1 MSRLLRR
8 VFPRVGK
15 QQSATA
21 AVCLDRLDRGM
32 GSVPLDPSVILIE
45 AEPGNNNVSI
55 ARATWG
61 FLALGLFVRLVR
73 FLVVYPIWPDE
84 AFVAANFLERG
95 YLDLV
100 RPLDYVQVCPILFL
114 WIELTVVRL
123 FGFSEWSL
131 RLFPALCGLASMV
144 LFRHLATR
152 VLRRDSPAL
161 GRWDFRDVGFA
172 DPPQCRGQAVR
183 IRPVRR
189 LDLVGNRRSN
199 GEDHRSGAVVA
210 GGTSPPSFPFYWDC
224 RTHRFLWRPA

>member
-32 GSVPLDPSVILIE
+32 ESAPLDPSVILIE

-152 VLRRDSPAL
+152 VLRGIPLLLAVGIFATSVSP
-161 GRWDFRDVGFA
+161 
-172 DPPQCRGQAVR
+172 
-183 IRPVRR
+183 IRHTP
-189 LDLVGNRRSN
+189 RSSRT
-199 GEDHRSGAVVA
+199 HQ
-210 GGTSPPSFPFYWDC
+210 TCSPP
-224 RTHRFLWRPA
+224 